1 MQRILAS
8 IVMGIVVTAVS
19 GCGKKESPA
28 APASTTPPASAD
40 AAAPAAADVTAKVDA
55 AAADAK
61 ASADAAAA
69 DAKAKIDAAAADAK
83 AKADAAAADAKA
95 TADAAAA
102 QVQAPATATA
112 GAFDAIV
119 AQIKKAIAD
128 GSYKDA
134 LAKIQ
139 AAYAAEGVTGEQKGV
154 LDKLMAVAK
163 TKMTEAAKAAAAAKL
178 KGFLPADK

>member
-1 MQRILAS
+1 MQRILAL

-28 APASTTPPASAD
+28 APASTPPAASVDAAKPAADLAAKAD
-40 AAAPAAADVTAKVDA
+40 AAAADAKASADA

-69 DAKAKIDAAAADAK
+69 DAKAKL
-83 AKADAAAADAKA
+83 DAAAADAKA

-102 QVQAPATATA
+102 QVQAPAAATA

-154 LDKLMAVAK
+154 LEKLMAVAK
-163 TKMTEAAKAAAAAKL
+163 TKMTEAAKTAAAAKL